1 MAHVSSGT
9 RGSPG
14 KARRFAVVLVTATLV
29 LACHPKLPV
38 QTHPPPAQWPHT
50 VEHVIIV
57 TIDGLRADEVGEE
70 YTPNLQR
77 MIDEGASTLSA
88 QTVYPS
94 LTLPAHTSL
103 VTGLTPDQH
112 HIRWNS
118 YKPEMGDLTAATIFD
133 VARENGMTT
142 AFLSGKEKL
151 RHIVQ
156 PDDVDL
162 CSIEK
167 RTDRA
172 VMDEAL
178 GHLHSQRPNLM
189 LVHLPDV
196 DRAGHFAGWTS
207 GRQRQTL
214 KEADRLVGRLLE
226 SIEALEMGFSTV
238 VIVAADHGGQDRHH
252 KNIKDTDIVT
262 IPWIVWGDSI
272 EPRKLSP
279 VSITA
284 TANTALRL
292 LGIAPPRDWIAR
304 EVEAVPAGPSVAP

>member
-1 MAHVSSGT
+1 MALVGSAT
-9 RGSPG
+9 RALRR
-14 KARRFAVVLVTATLV
+14 KAAVIVVLAILA

-38 QTHPPPAQWPHT
+38 QTYPPPGQWPHT

-70 YTPNLQR
+70 LTPTLQR
-77 MIDEGASTLSA
+77 MIDEGAWTLSA
-88 QTVYPS
+88 QTVYPP
-94 LTLPAHTSL
+94 LTLPAHCSL
-103 VTGLTPDQH
+103 VTGLTPDKH

-118 YKPEMGDLTAATIFD
+118 YKPEMGDLTAETVFD
-133 VARENGMTT
+133 VARRNGMTT
-142 AFLSGKEKL
+142 AFVSGKQKL
-151 RHIVQ
+151 QHIVQ
-156 PDDVDL
+156 RDDVDL
-162 CSIEK
+162 CSIEQ
-167 RTDRA
+167 RSDSA

-189 LVHLPDV
+189 FVHLPDV
-196 DRAGHFAGWTS
+196 DRLGHFAGWTS

-214 KEADRLVGRLLE
+214 EVADRLVGRLLE
-226 SIEALEMGFSTV
+226 SIETLEMRFSTV

-272 EPRKLSP
+272 EPQMLAP

-292 LGIAPPRDWIAR
+292 LGIDPPRDWITR
-304 EVEAVPAGPSVAP
+304 EVEAAPADPAAATP

>member
-1 MAHVSSGT
+1 MALVGSAT
-9 RGSPG
+9 RALRR
-14 KARRFAVVLVTATLV
+14 KAAVIVVLAILA

-38 QTHPPPAQWPHT
+38 QTYPPPGQWPHT

-70 YTPNLQR
+70 LTPTLQR
-77 MIDEGASTLSA
+77 MIDEGAWTLSA
-88 QTVYPS
+88 QTVYPP
-94 LTLPAHTSL
+94 LTLPAHCSL
-103 VTGLTPDQH
+103 VTGLTPDKH

-118 YKPEMGDLTAATIFD
+118 YKPEMGDLTADTIFD
-133 VARENGMTT
+133 VARRNGMTT
-142 AFLSGKEKL
+142 AFVSGKQKL
-151 RHIVQ
+151 QHIVQ

-167 RTDRA
+167 RSDSA

-189 LVHLPDV
+189 FVHLPDV
-196 DRAGHFAGWTS
+196 DRTGHFAGWTS

-214 KEADRLVGRLLE
+214 EVADRLVGRLLE
-226 SIEALEMGFSTV
+226 SIETLEMRFSTV

-272 EPRKLSP
+272 EPRMLAP

-292 LGIAPPRDWIAR
+292 LGIDPPRDWIAR
-304 EVEAVPAGPSVAP
+304 EGEAAPADPAAATP

>member
-1 MAHVSSGT
+1 MSVVGSAT
-9 RGSPG
+9 RD
-14 KARRFAVVLVTATLV
+14 ARRKTAVVVVLAILA

-38 QTHPPPAQWPHT
+38 QTHPPPGQWPHT

-70 YTPNLQR
+70 FTPNLQR
-77 MIDEGASTLSA
+77 MIDEGAWTLSA

-94 LTLPAHTSL
+94 LTLPAHCSL
-103 VTGLTPDQH
+103 LTGLTPDQH

-118 YKPEMGDLTAATIFD
+118 YKPEMGDLTADTVFD
-133 VARENGMTT
+133 VARRKGMTT
-142 AFLSGKEKL
+142 AFVSGKEKL

-167 RTDRA
+167 RSDRA

-178 GHLHSQRPNLM
+178 SHLYSQRPNLM
-189 LVHLPDV
+189 FVHLPDV
-196 DRAGHFAGWTS
+196 DRAGHFAGWKS
-207 GRQRQTL
+207 GRQLQTVE
-214 KEADRLVGRLLE
+214 EADRLVGRLLE
-226 SIEALEMGFSTV
+226 SVENLEMRYSTV
-238 VIVAADHGGQDRHH
+238 VIVTSDHGGQDRHH
-252 KNIKDTDIVT
+252 RNIKDTDVVT

-272 EPRKLSP
+272 EPRKLAP

-284 TANTALRL
+284 TANTTLRL
-292 LGIAPPRDWIAR
+292 LGIDPPRDWIAR
-304 EVEAVPAGPSVAP
+304 EVEAAPAGPAAAAP